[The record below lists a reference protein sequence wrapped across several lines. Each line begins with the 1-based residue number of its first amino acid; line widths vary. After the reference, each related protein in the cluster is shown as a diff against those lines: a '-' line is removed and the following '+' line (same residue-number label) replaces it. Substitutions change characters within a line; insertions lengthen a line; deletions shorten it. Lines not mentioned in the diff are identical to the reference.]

1 MHVVRVYRL
10 SAFLPALLVSALFLA
25 LFLALF
31 PAPVRA
37 QKAAITE
44 VRVSRTEEAGP
55 ESLQLSVTYAI
66 PEGFY
71 QSLAPDFFFFEL
83 TGLVSSSGK
92 EVLNRVS
99 MGDIAYPEGR
109 IEETGEN
116 LYGEVTLTAS
126 LSLPASLESGSY
138 SGKLKAHYQ
147 LCDKTGT
154 CFLPGSSE
162 ESFTFDF
169 EGNGGAAAG
178 LDKSLLT
185 MLLFALIGGL
195 LLNIMPCVFPILS
208 IRALNLVKQSGND
221 PRGLRTGALLYGAGV
236 LVSFLVLAGTVI
248 VLKRSGELVGWGF
261 QFQNPGFVLTLSAIL
276 FVFAL
281 SLFDLFVFQPPVLG
295 SKLAAA
301 QSKGLMGS
309 FINGLFAVV
318 LATPCT
324 APFLGSAL
332 GFAFSQPPLSIV
344 LFFITIGAG
353 FSLPFVLLGF
363 IPGAVRWIPKPGR
376 WMIVFKEAMGLVLLA
391 TAVYFFDIYSRQAGS
406 GAVAAALYFFL
417 ILASV
422 LWIYGKLAAPG
433 ASSLKKWT
441 GLVLLIAVPLSAGL
455 LLLPAGTGN
464 DDRAASTAD
473 YSGAGP
479 ERITFTPET
488 MEELVSAQTPVLLVF
503 SARWCSVCKLNDRR
517 VLATNRAE
525 ELFREH
531 GVSMVYGDFT
541 NQDPVI
547 ARRISELGRAGVP
560 VYALYRPGAEKPLL
574 LPELLSFE
582 ILEEA
587 FSTINAVPAPVEA
600 PLEDLL
606 FF

>member
-1 MHVVRVYRL
+1 
-10 SAFLPALLVSALFLA
+10 
-25 LFLALF
+25 
-31 PAPVRA
+31 
-37 QKAAITE
+37 
-44 VRVSRTEEAGP
+44 
-55 ESLQLSVTYAI
+55 
-66 PEGFY
+66 
-71 QSLAPDFFFFEL
+71 
-83 TGLVSSSGK
+83 
-92 EVLNRVS
+92 
-99 MGDIAYPEGR
+99 
-109 IEETGEN
+109 
-116 LYGEVTLTAS
+116 
-126 LSLPASLESGSY
+126 
-138 SGKLKAHYQ
+138 
-147 LCDKTGT
+147 
-154 CFLPGSSE
+154 
-162 ESFTFDF
+162 
-169 EGNGGAAAG
+169 
-178 LDKSLLT
+178 
-185 MLLFALIGGL
+185 
-195 LLNIMPCVFPILS
+195 
-208 IRALNLVKQSGND
+208 
-221 PRGLRTGALLYGAGV
+221 
-236 LVSFLVLAGTVI
+236 
-248 VLKRSGELVGWGF
+248 
-261 QFQNPGFVLTLSAIL
+261 
-276 FVFAL
+276 
-281 SLFDLFVFQPPVLG
+281 
-295 SKLAAA
+295 
-301 QSKGLMGS
+301 
-309 FINGLFAVV
+309 
-318 LATPCT
+318 
-324 APFLGSAL
+324 
-332 GFAFSQPPLSIV
+332 
-344 LFFITIGAG
+344 
-353 FSLPFVLLGF
+353 
-363 IPGAVRWIPKPGR
+363 
-376 WMIVFKEAMGLVLLA
+376 MIVFKEAMGLVLLA